1 MGANSE
7 YRKFPQISG
16 EIIGEDDTAP
26 AELANGNAAQ
36 LRVAIKRAS
45 LDRQHARG
53 FGNAVGEPSRN
64 LRHSGASLLRVA
76 SRRHSQHDD
85 ASGQRIRPIRP
96 IKADN
101 CWARIIGLARSMRCE
116 HFLRGSA
123 INSRTVLT
131 AGAPSPRVQDSP
143 SKPSDLC
150 LKQVAEEGQQAQK
163 SINRRHGAGRH
174 GSSGQTKVPPNL
186 AALNLG
192 CSSTLHCSGTML
204 AGSPAAD
211 RRSGHR
217 QRPCPR
223 AAASS
228 NTKAG
233 LPLTIADNARDH
245 RSSASRFSLS

>member
-1 MGANSE
+1 MRTLLE
-7 YRKFPQISG
+7 
-16 EIIGEDDTAP
+16 
-26 AELANGNAAQ
+26 
-36 LRVAIKRAS
+36 
-45 LDRQHARG
+45 G
-53 FGNAVGEPSRN
+53 FGNQFSHRPYSGCPEPAR
-64 LRHSGASLLRVA
+64 L
-76 SRRHSQHDD
+76 
-85 ASGQRIRPIRP
+85 GQPFQTFR
-96 IKADN
+96 
-101 CWARIIGLARSMRCE
+101 
-116 HFLRGSA
+116 
-123 INSRTVLT
+123 
-131 AGAPSPRVQDSP
+131 
-143 SKPSDLC
+143 LC
-150 LKQVAEEGQQAQK
+150 LKQVAEEQQAQK

-228 NTKAG
+228 NTEAG

>member
-1 MGANSE
+1 MTHQG
-7 YRKFPQISG
+7 R
-16 EIIGEDDTAP
+16 
-26 AELANGNAAQ
+26 
-36 LRVAIKRAS
+36 
-45 LDRQHARG
+45 
-53 FGNAVGEPSRN
+53 RN
-64 LRHSGASLLRVA
+64 
-76 SRRHSQHDD
+76 
-85 ASGQRIRPIRP
+85 RPIRP
-96 IKADN
+96 IKAEN
-101 CWARIIGLARSMRCE
+101 CRARIIGLARSMRCAQ
-116 HFLRGSA
+116 FLRGSA

-131 AGAPSPRVQDSP
+131 AGAPSPRVQHSP

-150 LKQVAEEGQQAQK
+150 LKQVGKKTAGEETHQ
-163 SINRRHGAGRH
+163 SPPWGRPPWIV
-174 GSSGQTKVPPNL
+174 GTNEVPPNL

-211 RRSGHR
+211 RRSGQR

-228 NTKAG
+228 NTEAG